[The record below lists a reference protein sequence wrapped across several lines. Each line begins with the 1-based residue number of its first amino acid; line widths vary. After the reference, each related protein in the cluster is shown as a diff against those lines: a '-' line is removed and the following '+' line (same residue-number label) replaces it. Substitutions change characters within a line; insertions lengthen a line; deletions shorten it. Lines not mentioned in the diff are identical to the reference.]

1 MNNTIQ
7 DDTVHPDPGP
17 TLSPEAIEGR
27 LLAQRK
33 VLALI
38 LSRLLHQEGAR
49 DLRDALDTLSVM
61 QDHQE
66 DPGSI
71 LDGPEVI
78 QSAMAVEIRAITLA
92 ATRAH
97 APAESL

>member
-1 MNNTIQ
+1 MTK
-7 DDTVHPDPGP
+7 DPAPPRAGLTV
-17 TLSPEAIEGR
+17 EAIEGK

-38 LSRLLHQEGAR
+38 LSRLLGSDAGR
-49 DLRDALDTLSVM
+49 DLRAALDSLSVM

-66 DPGSI
+66 DPGVL

-78 QSAMAVEIRAITLA
+78 QSALAVEVREIVLA
-92 ATRAH
+92 ATRAQT
-97 APAESL
+97 AMEPEA